1 MLKSIN
7 HNIRNRFIAGL
18 LLLIPFAVTIVI
30 IRWLFTKIYRF
41 LDPLIRKVQ
50 TWLISASIL
59 DTIPPVI
66 ITGLLFILTIFI
78 IVFLIYMSGTIGQIV
93 AGKRLLA
100 VSESVVVKIPL
111 VGIIY
116 SATKQVLGAVSMPDR
131 GAFKSVVMVQFPRP
145 GFFAIAFLTGSL
157 RGAEGK
163 TYCKVF
169 IPTAPNPTSGF
180 FEIIPPD
187 EVQQTNLTIEDAF
200 KMIISGGLVSPES
213 ISVSPINH
221 PESLLAAG
229 IENQCENQ
237 LLAN

>member
-30 IRWLFTKIYRF
+30 IRWLFNKIYGI
-41 LDPLIRKVQ
+41 LDPVIKKIQ
-50 TWLISASIL
+50 EWLISASIL
-59 DTIPPVI
+59 DTIPPII
-66 ITGLLFILTIFI
+66 ITGLLFVLTILTVILL
-78 IVFLIYMSGTIGQIV
+78 VYMTGTIGQIV

-116 SATKQVLGAVSMPDR
+116 SATKQVLSAVSLPDR
-131 GAFKSVVMVQFPRP
+131 NAFKSVVMVQFPRVGLYAI
-145 GFFAIAFLTGSL
+145 GFFTGFIKDS
-157 RGAEGK
+157 EGK

-169 IPTAPNPTSGF
+169 IPTTPNPTTGF
-180 FEIIPPD
+180 FEIVTPE

-213 ISVSPINH
+213 ISASPLNH
-221 PESLLAAG
+221 PKDLLAAG
-229 IENQCENQ
+229 IQN
-237 LLAN
+237 